1 MSMDRKIERKWWT
14 RNQVWYAVAAGIAV
28 FTAIYLALTG
38 ESQSRRR
45 VDFDRVTIATVER
58 GLFQVYIPVI
68 GTVMPIRTVYLDA
81 MEGGRVEEVVCEA
94 GNLVTAGDTILHLSN
109 ASLRLDI
116 MNREAQLFEQRNNL
130 RNTRLAMQQN
140 ALDLEGQ
147 LVELDYKITLAKR
160 AHDRNNQL
168 AEKSLIS
175 RDDFEASRDEYEY
188 LLARRDLT
196 VRTQKQDSLFRTLQ
210 IEMLEESVER
220 IQRNL
225 EIIRLNLES
234 LCVKAPVSGQLTSLN
249 AEVGESKTR
258 GQRLGQIDIMDGFKI
273 RAAIDEHYISRI
285 VTGLEG
291 EFELAGVTHVLSVTK
306 IYPEVRNGRFEVD
319 MEFQGERP
327 EAIRRGQT
335 VHIRLEL
342 SDLSECV
349 LLPRGPFY
357 QTTGG
362 RWAYV
367 LDESGDYAERREI
380 NIGQQNPKVFE
391 VLEGLEPGDKVVTSS
406 YEGFGDARRLVLKK

>member
-1 MSMDRKIERKWWT
+1 MTMDRKIERKWWT
-14 RNQVWYAVAAGIAV
+14 RKKVWYAGGAGIVAATLIV
-28 FTAIYLALTG
+28 LALTG

-45 VDFDRVTIATVER
+45 VDSDRVTIETVER

-68 GTVMPIRTVYLDA
+68 GAVMPIRTVYLDA
-81 MEGGRVEEVVCEA
+81 MEGGRVETVVREA
-94 GNLVTAGDTILHLSN
+94 GHMVAKGDTILHLSN

-147 LVELDYKITLAKR
+147 LVELDYKITLARR
-160 AHDRNNQL
+160 AHDRNTQL
-168 AEKSLIS
+168 VEQSLIS
-175 RDDFEASRDEYEY
+175 KDDFETSRDEYDY

-196 VRTQKQDSLFRTLQ
+196 VRTQQQDSLFRSLQ

-220 IQRNL
+220 IQANL
-225 EIIRLNLES
+225 EIIRQNLES
-234 LCVKAPVSGQLTSLN
+234 LCVRAPVSGQLTSLN

-258 GQRLGQIDIMDGFKI
+258 GQRLGQVDILDGFKI
-273 RAAIDEHYISRI
+273 RAAIDEHYITRV
-285 VTGLEG
+285 VTGLQG
-291 EFELAGVTHVLSVTK
+291 EFELAGETRHLSITK
-306 IYPEVRNGRFEVD
+306 IYPEVKNGRFEVD
-319 MEFQGERP
+319 MEFQGAP
-327 EAIRRGQT
+327 PDDIRRGQT

-342 SDLSECV
+342 SDLTECV
-349 LLPRGPFY
+349 LLPRGAFY

-367 LDESGDYAERREI
+367 VDESGGFAERREI
-380 NIGQQNPKVFE
+380 RVGQQNPKVFE

-406 YEGFGDARRLVLKK
+406 YEGFGDVRKLVLKN